1 MSCLPVDLPRGKSML
16 LPAGKCATCLAWCW
30 TFLASKVG
38 SFLASADRNAVKV
51 ERMRM
56 VLRKKFDV
64 HDRRELWQKLQDTGD
79 AVLIEDSKTDAF
91 WGIGKRGTGKNML
104 GNLLMERRNSERER
118 QSAEAG

>member
-1 MSCLPVDLPRGKSML
+1 ML
-16 LPAGKCATCLAWCW
+16 LPTGKCGTSLAWCW